1 MPTKHLLIKGKVQG
15 VFFRANARD
24 LAEELGLTG
33 WVRNTEEGDVEAMA
47 TGKLEQLQKFVD
59 WCHLGPSRAKVTRV
73 EEQDVAEE
81 AFHGFKIIRG

>member
-73 EEQDVAEE
+73 EEQDVAEV